1 MTAFAAPL
9 YHPRMDTELTR
20 LEARLTGLLNEY
32 KGLHLENRE
41 LTTRVAT
48 LQAENRRLT
57 EKLVVVTERVEK
69 LLASLPQGDG
79 A

>member
-1 MTAFAAPL
+1 MTVFGAAH
-9 YHPRMDTELTR
+9 YHRLMDAELTS
-20 LEARLTGLLNEY
+20 LETRIATLLAEY

-48 LQAENRRLT
+48 LQSENKRLT
-57 EKLVVVTERVEK
+57 DKLAVVTERVER
-69 LLASLPQGDG
+69 LLARLPQGGD

>member
-1 MTAFAAPL
+1 MTAFAAPH
-9 YHPRMDTELTR
+9 YHRPMDAELTSLESR
-20 LEARLTGLLNEY
+20 LNALLAEY

-48 LQAENRRLT
+48 LQADNRRLT
-57 EKLVVVTERVEK
+57 EKLAVVTERVEG
-69 LLASLPQGDG
+69 LLARLPQGDG